1 MPFFTDSSIRVLP
14 LVTWLDM
21 AAGMSPEYKVV
32 LPMIQRGFVWKPA
45 QIIELWDSL
54 LQGMPIG
61 TLMASEMDGHGASLA
76 LRGGHPDGASDAV
89 DARSALGLVDGQ
101 QRTLAMLMGWTPFV
115 PGAARHRLWIDFG
128 DEPPAGHLLRL
139 RVTTRNQPFG
149 YRRDDPNGRL
159 SMDDRRC
166 ARQAYEADKHLTD
179 AMLEVARPHPA
190 GARISLPL
198 DFAGVVNA
206 WRTLSPEVW
215 KMDIHRQLESIEV
228 LDCRAGHAGLKAVWP
243 GLDDEA
249 RRRIDAR
256 IDQLADGLARLFKAE
271 IPLLRVDPAFFSVD
285 KADAIEPPLARLF
298 KRIGSNATPLSNA
311 DYIYSVLKHLMP
323 KVHGMVERL
332 HGEGHV
338 ASLLSAN
345 DLVMSALRLAATGWE
360 GESDRDNPSKE
371 DFHRMIWPKSGDG
384 SQRQFAL
391 TQLLGETGDQ
401 TLGRYFRIVQDNLA
415 YRSEGDQGLPR
426 HIFPYLERQ
435 LVQVLLRLA
444 QVGYLTAPVSEASR
458 ADALRLTL
466 WWMQWVMDKPKA
478 SRIAF
483 KVMRDA
489 EGHGNLGQRI
499 AEAIVQEGAG
509 LRVPPPEAIERLGLH
524 DSSRKGIDQRLFGQ
538 SRFATPPEDHEEH
551 RQIREFYRHWW
562 RPWNYRHPMLL
573 WLQRDYVHELPG
585 DPMAGMED
593 DTPYDFDHI
602 LPHAH
607 WGGWTGVSEGSR
619 LLDFLSPGDK
629 DAHHVIGNGIG
640 NVRVWHA
647 SDNRSDGDAS
657 PRVKMGQ
664 LEHERAA
671 WMRKSAISDRQDVLW
686 EACSPVLLLTDG
698 EELSGAIEADKKL
711 WDRERAQAFQRAVE
725 HRTFDLYQRLYQ
737 DAGFDRWLITS
748 SADVAA

>member
-1 MPFFTDSSIRVLP
+1 MPFFADSSIRVMP

-21 AAGMSPEYKVV
+21 AAGSNREYKVV

-61 TLMASEMDGHGASLA
+61 TLMVSEMDGHGASLA
-76 LRGGHPDGASDAV
+76 LRGGPPDGASEAV
-89 DARSALGLVDGQ
+89 DARQALGLVDGQ
-101 QRTLAMLMGWTPFV
+101 QRTLAMLMGWMPFV
-115 PGAARHRLWIDFG
+115 PGASRHRLWIDFG
-128 DEPPAGHLLRL
+128 DDPPAGHLLRL

-149 YRRDDPNGRL
+149 FRRDDPNGRL

-166 ARQAYEADKHLTD
+166 ARQAYEADEHLTD

-206 WRTLSPEVW
+206 WRKLEMSPEAW
-215 KMDIHRQLESIEV
+215 KADVRRQLESIEV

-256 IDQLADGLARLFKAE
+256 IDQLAEGLARLFKAE

-298 KRIGSNATPLSNA
+298 KRIGSSGTPLSNA
-311 DYIYSVLKHLMP
+311 DYVYSVLKHLIP
-323 KVHGMVERL
+323 EVHGMVERL

-360 GESDRDNPSKE
+360 NESDHDNPSKE
-371 DFHRMIWPKSGDG
+371 DFHRMIWPKNADG
-384 SQRQFAL
+384 GQRQL
-391 TQLLGETGDQ
+391 GLMRLLAEDGEQ
-401 TLGRYFRIVQDNLA
+401 TLGKYFRTVKENLI
-415 YRSEGDQGLPR
+415 YLGEGDQGLPK
-426 HIFPYLERQ
+426 HLFPYLGRP

-444 QVGYLTAPVSEASR
+444 QAGYLTSPINEEYR
-458 ADALRLTL
+458 AEALRLTL
-466 WWMQWVMDKPKA
+466 WWMQWVMDKSKA

-483 KVMRDA
+483 KVIRETEDFDK
-489 EGHGNLGQRI
+489 LGLRI
-499 AEAIVQEGAG
+499 AEAIVQEYAG
-509 LRVPPPEAIERLGLH
+509 LRMQSPEAIERLGLH
-524 DSSRKGIDQRLFGQ
+524 DSSRTGTVPRLFGQ
-538 SRFATPPEDHEEH
+538 SRFATTPEEPEVH

-562 RPWNYRHPMLL
+562 RPWNHHHPMLL
-573 WLQRDYVHELPG
+573 WLQRDYVDKLPG

-602 LPHAH
+602 LPKVH
-607 WGGWTGVSEGSR
+607 WGWWTGESKGSR
-619 LLDFLSPGDK
+619 LLDFLSPGNE
-629 DAHHVIGNGIG
+629 DAHNVIGNGIG
-640 NVRVWHA
+640 NIRVWDA
-647 SDNRSDGDAS
+647 SHNRSDGSAS
-657 PRVKMGQ
+657 PKVKMGQ
-664 LEHERAA
+664 SDDDRREWLK
-671 WMRKSAISDRQDVLW
+671 KSAISEDQEPLW
-686 EACSPVLLLTDG
+686 LACSPED
-698 EELSGAIEADKKL
+698 ENENRKWSQ
-711 WDRERAQAFQRAVE
+711 DRALAFQRAVE
-725 HRTFDLYQRLYQ
+725 ARTFDLFKRLYQ